1 MYIVQCV
8 MQAQMKNI
16 VNAEAECAIFSPQV
30 QTLRPEKKKKEKREK
45 GEDERKRKRQAKAK
59 VNSEL
64 SQFSILKFKH

>member
-16 VNAEAECAIFSPQV
+16 VNAEGECAIFSPQV

-45 GEDERKRKRQAKAK
+45 GEDERKSKSKGK
-59 VNSEL
+59 L
-64 SQFSILKFKH
+64 